1 MIRKRKTY
9 NQIILVMGL
18 VIALLIAALI
28 FALSTRGAGAGNTPA
43 ELTVYDDPNDALPPV
58 RFNAGMVEYEAEGG
72 AWLPLASLEALFAAL
87 PEPTLEL
94 TPTTA
99 PAPTETPAAS
109 GTPAPSETP
118 QPEEKNRRKQRNQQ
132 PNPLQSQRLNRQR
145 SPRPNPR

>member
-9 NQIILVMGL
+9 NQIILVMGI

-72 AWLPLASLEALFAAL
+72 AWLPLTSLEALFAAL
-87 PEPTLEL
+87 PEPTPEL
-94 TPTTA
+94 TPTAA
-99 PAPTETPAAS
+99 PAPTEIRNACAFGNPAA
-109 GTPAPSETP
+109 GGDADANGKTEGNGET
-118 QPEEKNRRKQRNQQ
+118 N
-132 PNPLQSQRLNRQR
+132 SQTHCKAND
-145 SPRPNPR
+145 

>member
-9 NQIILVMGL
+9 NQIILVMGI

-72 AWLPLASLEALFAAL
+72 AWLPLTSLEALFAAL
-87 PEPTLEL
+87 PEPTPEL
-94 TPTTA
+94 TPTA
-99 PAPTETPAAS
+99 APTPT
-109 GTPAPSETP
+109 
-118 QPEEKNRRKQRNQQ
+118 
-132 PNPLQSQRLNRQR
+132 
-145 SPRPNPR
+145 

>member
-9 NQIILVMGL
+9 NQIILVMGI

-72 AWLPLASLEALFAAL
+72 AWLPLTSLEALFAAL
-87 PEPTLEL
+87 LFAMPLVYPLFSLLLGRTFPMITSPVMPCSVAVFAPRHMRAPLMS
-94 TPTTA
+94 TPM
-99 PAPTETPAAS
+99 
-109 GTPAPSETP
+109 
-118 QPEEKNRRKQRNQQ
+118 
-132 PNPLQSQRLNRQR
+132 
-145 SPRPNPR
+145 

>member
-9 NQIILVMGL
+9 NQIILVMGI

-87 PEPTLEL
+87 PEPTPEL

-109 GTPAPSETP
+109 GTPAPSDPAAGGDAEAHGKTEGNSET
-118 QPEEKNRRKQRNQQ
+118 N
-132 PNPLQSQRLNRQR
+132 SQTHCKAND
-145 SPRPNPR
+145 